1 MFSSPRGFEC
11 KLIVLGRTSALGR
24 VCVWWGEPGC
34 RVCNSF
40 SVPLFPISRAC
51 PEQYECRDSHKNP
64 DYNYTNFD
72 NFGWSFLAMFR
83 LMTQDSWEK
92 LYRQVIYLFILFP
105 APLSLPPSATPCFP
119 ASLSPFPPLIYRLF
133 ITNHL
138 SFNFVMY
145 FLSLTIV
152 LLNSLFRIPLETSKR
167 L

>member
-1 MFSSPRGFEC
+1 MRDDTLQMFSSPRSFEC

-51 PEQYECRDSHKNP
+51 PEQYECKDSKKNP

-83 LMTQDSWEK
+83 LNQKVVDK
-92 LYRQVIYLFILFP
+92 F
-105 APLSLPPSATPCFP
+105 
-119 ASLSPFPPLIYRLF
+119 
-133 ITNHL
+133 
-138 SFNFVMY
+138 FV
-145 FLSLTIV
+145 F
-152 LLNSLFRIPLETSKR
+152 FF
-167 L
+167 

>member
-105 APLSLPPSATPCFP
+105 PPPLSTSLCRPLLPCIPLSLSTT
-119 ASLSPFPPLIYRLF
+119 Y
-133 ITNHL
+133 L
-138 SFNFVMY
+138 SFIYNQP
-145 FLSLTIV
+145 SLLQLCHVFFI
-152 LLNSLFRIPLETSKR
+152 LNNCTVKFSF
-167 L
+167 